1 MSFKYERLPNL
12 CYWCGQLSHDDK
24 DCTLWLQ
31 SKGMLAVEDRQF
43 GPWIRAT
50 QFNQSKKSVVEV
62 QGYDPSMH
70 KIQNPTSGSLQNTN
84 SQRVYTMIGKAVSQL
99 LVEGPVVGQGRAKE
113 APTIGSHSSEHT
125 VLDFE
130 EIIQD
135 IDESINAYSNNS
147 SLNLDLDKR
156 FEDNEERM
164 LLDVPVL
171 VANLTQT
178 DSEWRKDKMGSVTH
192 CEVVSGCEFQVGWTS
207 GEKGK
212 VGGRVGSNKRGE
224 RKCRKTK

>member
-1 MSFKYERLPNL
+1 M
-12 CYWCGQLSHDDK
+12 
-24 DCTLWLQ
+24 
-31 SKGMLAVEDRQF
+31 EDRQF

-62 QGYDPSMH
+62 QGYDASLH
-70 KIQNPTSGSLQNTN
+70 KTQNPTSGSLQNMN
-84 SQRVYTMIGKAVSQL
+84 SQWVYTMIGKAVSQL
-99 LVEGPVVGQGRAKE
+99 LVEGPMVGQGRAEE
-113 APTIGSHSSEHT
+113 APTIGSRSLEHAI
-125 VLDFE
+125 LDFE

-147 SLNLDLDKR
+147 NLNLDLDKR

-171 VANLTQT
+171 MADLTQT

-192 CEVVSGCEFQVGWTS
+192 YEAVSRCKFQVGWTS
-207 GEKGK
+207 AEKGK
-212 VGGRVGSNKRGE
+212 VGGRVGSKSAGKGNVAKLNSLMLVVHVL
-224 RKCRKTK
+224 KTLIQTLWDQRRVLGLEFHNGPIQI